1 MGTNAVEILKNI
13 KTDEFLNAINIIKV
27 IDIENILEFKDLVD
41 AFVNDKYNIEAK
53 ATIYLKVVL
62 NKTDFFR
69 TYLESKISKE
79 FSEYHAKEQEKNYF
93 KKFFNA
99 IEKSLD
105 ELTGETEESRAKFKK
120 QVKEIFEKIF
130 TKKEN
135 NENK

>member
-1 MGTNAVEILKNI
+1 M
-13 KTDEFLNAINIIKV
+13 
-27 IDIENILEFKDLVD
+27 VD
-41 AFVNDKYNIEAK
+41 SFVNDKYNIEAK